1 MTLVC
6 GSEAWGCYDY
16 ERLSRPSQEGGRWC
30 TIKMSVSDRVPVYH
44 PSGGVL
50 ASTEVR
56 ARGMHAERHRLVNP
70 VEKQRNCEH
79 AACSRGL
86 INRGRA
92 PASAYGAGQ
101 HVI

>member
-16 ERLSRPSQEGGRWC
+16 ERLSRPSQEPVQVVYN
-30 TIKMSVSDRVPVYH
+30 KDVSFGPAT
-44 PSGGVL
+44 PIGGVL

-56 ARGMHAERHRLVNP
+56 ARGMHAERLRLVNP
-70 VEKQRNCEH
+70 VENQRNCGH

-86 INRGRA
+86 INRGRP
-92 PASAYGAGQ
+92 PANAYGAGQ
-101 HVI
+101 DVI

>member
-16 ERLSRPSQEGGRWC
+16 ERLSRPSQGVARVVYN
-30 TIKMSVSDRVPVYH
+30 KDVSFGPAT
-44 PSGGVL
+44 PFGGVL

-56 ARGMHAERHRLVNP
+56 ARGMHAERLRLVNP
-70 VEKQRNCEH
+70 VENQRNCGH

-92 PASAYGAGQ
+92 PANAYGAGQ